1 MKNNLKVLCGLALL
15 GSVLSVT
22 TVSCGKRGE
31 SSSVSSS
38 PVSQTS
44 ESKDSTS
51 SDKQSSSS
59 STSTVEKKKMLEGL
73 VVDKSN
79 AKVKFNKGEAFETT
93 GLILRVGFSEEG
105 VSGPYWSKLALD
117 AEGVTIDSSKYN
129 KDVVGTYTISISY
142 TYDKA
147 IRYGEYDVEVVDE
160 YDGQLGI
167 DVSVAEGDA
176 KFELSSTNTTCDLTT
191 IASKLVVKEVLKD
204 GSLSESA
211 LDASTYEVSYYK
223 GSTKLDD
230 ATSINEAGVY
240 QVWVKTTLTRDT
252 KTFTVDNFA
261 FIYVINDV
269 QSIALKAGE
278 GTFTQEAGKDKISS
292 TWKFV
297 ATYANG
303 TTKELTS
310 EDVTISID
318 TKTAGNDKT
327 ATVTYEETNPKE
339 EKVTKTTTVTY
350 SVTQPSGTVTVN
362 KTYVFNAETAFGAAA
377 SGTIADGT
385 ALSTVDET
393 GAATDPV
400 ITSYGSKMTY
410 DANTKSFAYGDSTL
424 TVTTRL
430 KMGGASSGTTT
441 NVLKLELEGASTIE
455 VYAMSGSSKDSNRKA
470 YIADS
475 TGTAIA
481 TSDALPTSSVGKTT
495 FTVDAAGTYYIGC
508 TAAINF
514 YAIKINSEVTQAQTT
529 STVYT
534 KFNAETAFGAA
545 ASGTIA
551 DGTALSTVDETG
563 AATDPVITSYGSKMT
578 YDANTKSFAYG
589 DSTLTVTTRLKMG
602 GASSGTTTNVLKLEL
617 EGASTIEVYA
627 MSGSSKDSNR
637 KAYIADSTGTA
648 IATSD
653 ALPTSS
659 VGKTTFTV
667 DAAGTYYIGC
677 TAAIN
682 IYAID
687 IVSTVTK

>member
-105 VSGPYWSKLALD
+105 VSGDYWSKLALD

-327 ATVTYEETNPKE
+327 ATVTYEETNPLE

-362 KTYVFNAETAFGAAA
+362 KTYVFNANSLGAVSGAAA
-377 SGTIADGT
+377 ITLAQDT
-385 ALSTVDET
+385 ALAMTDET
-393 GAATDPV
+393 GAATDSV
-400 ITSYGSKMTY
+400 LSTATANVSYDYNKKTFDVNGTST
-410 DANTKSFAYGDSTL
+410 

-430 KMGGASSGTTT
+430 K
-441 NVLKLELEGASTIE
+441 L
-455 VYAMSGSSKDSNRKA
+455 SGSSKLKLVVEGPTTIDLYAITSSSKDVTRTLNIQDSNGSIISSSEGIPNAVTKA
-470 YIADS
+470 S
-475 TGTAIA
+475 
-481 TSDALPTSSVGKTT
+481 
-495 FTVDAAGTYYIGC
+495 FTVETAGTYYIGC
-508 TAAINF
+508 S
-514 YAIKINSEVTQAQTT
+514 NS
-529 STVYT
+529 
-534 KFNAETAFGAA
+534 
-545 ASGTIA
+545 
-551 DGTALSTVDETG
+551 
-563 AATDPVITSYGSKMT
+563 
-578 YDANTKSFAYG
+578 
-589 DSTLTVTTRLKMG
+589 
-602 GASSGTTTNVLKLEL
+602 
-617 EGASTIEVYA
+617 
-627 MSGSSKDSNR
+627 
-637 KAYIADSTGTA
+637 
-648 IATSD
+648 
-653 ALPTSS
+653 
-659 VGKTTFTV
+659 
-667 DAAGTYYIGC
+667 
-677 TAAIN
+677 IN
-682 IYAID
+682 IYYASVATTI
-687 IVSTVTK
+687 TK